1 MDNFKYIN
9 DTLGHKSGDILIRK
23 ASERLQS
30 VVRETDMLSRL
41 GGDEF
46 VVFLKDIE
54 NRVDVL
60 NLAEDIMRAFRKS
73 FSYR

>member
-46 VVFLKDIE
+46 VVFPQG
-54 NRVDVL
+54 
-60 NLAEDIMRAFRKS
+60 
-73 FSYR
+73 Y